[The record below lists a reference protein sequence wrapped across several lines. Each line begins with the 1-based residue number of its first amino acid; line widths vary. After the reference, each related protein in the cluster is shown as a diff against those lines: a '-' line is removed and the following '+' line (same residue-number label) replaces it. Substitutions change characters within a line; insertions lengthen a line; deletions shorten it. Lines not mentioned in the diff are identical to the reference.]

1 MRLKVYN
8 LTKLTC
14 SAGIGPNRVIAK
26 IASDMDKPNG
36 QYRVHNDA
44 SEVEKFVRKL
54 PVRKMGGIGKVSA
67 FMLKDAFGIETV
79 ADLYEKRHVLP
90 FGFKQ
95 ARKGGH

>member
-1 MRLKVYN
+1 MQ
-8 LTKLTC
+8 
-14 SAGIGPNRVIAK
+14 VIAK

-36 QYRVHNDA
+36 QYRVQNDA
-44 SEVEKFVRKL
+44 SEVESFVRKL

-90 FGFKQ
+90 FDFKQ
-95 ARKGGH
+95 ARKVIIGNINSGFFYFSKRP